1 MNPSTGTAEQDI
13 DAEVVQGIVQQA
25 LSTSKRDTVM
35 TLAER
40 LHRKGL
46 MEGKIEGRMEGKQS
60 VLQRLLAKRFGDSV
74 LDIRMQERLRSA
86 TPEEL
91 DTWAE
96 RILDAAT
103 IDDIFT
109 DTTTD

>member
-1 MNPSTGTAEQDI
+1 
-13 DAEVVQGIVQQA
+13 
-25 LSTSKRDTVM
+25 M

-40 LHRKGL
+40 LHHKGRL
-46 MEGKIEGRMEGKQS
+46 EGRLEGGQN
-60 VLQRLLAKRFGDSV
+60 VLKRLLAKRFGDSV
-74 LDIRMQERLRSA
+74 LDIRVQERLRSA

-103 IDDIFT
+103 IDDIFSET
-109 DTTTD
+109 SSD